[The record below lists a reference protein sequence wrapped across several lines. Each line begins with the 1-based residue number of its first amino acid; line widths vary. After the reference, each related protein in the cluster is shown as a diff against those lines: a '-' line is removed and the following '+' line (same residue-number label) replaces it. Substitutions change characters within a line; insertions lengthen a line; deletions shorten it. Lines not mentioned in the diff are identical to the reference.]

1 MMVETNFNLVS
12 IYNYSILAYKLI
24 KTSKCVFQIFSKI
37 ELEKLWKTRSEVFI
51 QGQKWKNGDIK
62 ETWGREEKIS
72 NLKQNETIFKLE
84 E

>member
-1 MMVETNFNLVS
+1 M
-12 IYNYSILAYKLI
+12 
-24 KTSKCVFQIFSKI
+24 SKCVLQIFSKI

-72 NLKQNETIFKLE
+72 NLKQNEMIFKLE